1 MKLDSWK
8 RPVEEEIEVKP
19 ELQME
24 LDFTSECPDTARELG
39 IRWEPRIATPEEVA
53 EWHETEG
60 KWWGDRALHFVA
72 LASVLQFCS
81 IGFMLL
87 SFYLLDGV
95 F

>member
-1 MKLDSWK
+1 MNIQQSIIMKENK
-8 RPVEEEIEVKP
+8 QI
-19 ELQME
+19 E
-24 LDFTSECPDTARELG
+24 LDFTSECPTTARELG

>member
-1 MKLDSWK
+1 MNIQQSIIMKENK
-8 RPVEEEIEVKP
+8 
-19 ELQME
+19 QME
-24 LDFTSECPDTARELG
+24 LDFTSECPTTARELG